1 MLPYKNKIGRKWL
14 ECMLQSDRVME
25 SITYHRYLDIIENL
39 EWASGGFHDACIQE
53 CKLQDDGSLYVKFDG
68 TWGCKVEVWFWGD
81 VEYDISSRDPDEC
94 DPYWYGSTVIIWD
107 DFVYFVDEEDMTV
120 DQISDGYCWFKA
132 RHMKYRIIP
141 D

>member
-1 MLPYKNKIGRKWL
+1 MAVICGNITFDIGYSFIYAEYNVRHSRSGIYIGVWCVRTYFSSEKTAA
-14 ECMLQSDRVME
+14 SDK
-25 SITYHRYLDIIENL
+25 
-39 EWASGGFHDACIQE
+39 G
-53 CKLQDDGSLYVKFDG
+53 DGSLYVKFDG
-68 TWGCKVEVWFWGD
+68 TWGCKVEVWFWGE
-81 VEYDISSRDPDEC
+81 VEDDISSRDPDEC